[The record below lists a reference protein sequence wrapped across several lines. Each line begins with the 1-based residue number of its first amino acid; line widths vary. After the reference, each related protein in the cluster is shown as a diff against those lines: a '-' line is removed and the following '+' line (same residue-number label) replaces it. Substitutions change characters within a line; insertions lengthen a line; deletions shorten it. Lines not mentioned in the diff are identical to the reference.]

1 MTLHEHLAARA
12 DSPEHLDETC
22 RSLDLT
28 GLLQNPFVTLSNG
41 QTRRARIASAL
52 LQRPEL
58 LVLEEPLAGLDVR
71 SRASVDAHLHRLHSA
86 ASPHVLVTV
95 RAPDGVPDW
104 ATHIID
110 VRPDRTIA
118 YQGPRS
124 GWAPTSG
131 SARSAAPAARA
142 AAGAE
147 VVRLDRISV
156 TGRRPVL
163 VDVDWTIREGERW
176 ALKGSNGALDDLA
189 LRSHSQAPASRP
201 PWP

>member
-1 MTLHEHLAARA
+1 MRDEDTATLYDHLVSRA
-12 DSPEHLDETC
+12 DSPQHLEETC
-22 RSLDLT
+22 RSLNLD

-71 SRASVDAHLHRLHSA
+71 SRASVDAHLHRLHES
-86 ASPHVLVTV
+86 ASPRVLVTV

-124 GWAPTSG
+124 GWTPASG
-131 SARSAAPAARA
+131 SARPAAPSRSST
-142 AAGAE
+142 AGAE
-147 VVRLDRISV
+147 VVRVDRISV

-163 VDVDWTIREGERW
+163 VDVDWRIREGERW
-176 ALKGSNGALDDLA
+176 ALKGSNGAFA
-189 LRSHSQAPASRP
+189 FSP
-201 PWP
+201 PS